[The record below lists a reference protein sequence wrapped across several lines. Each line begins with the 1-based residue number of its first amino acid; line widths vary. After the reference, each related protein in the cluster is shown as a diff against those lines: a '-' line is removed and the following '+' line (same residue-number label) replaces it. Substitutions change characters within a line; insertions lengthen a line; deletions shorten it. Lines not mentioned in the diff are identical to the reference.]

1 MSRIRR
7 QSVEDDR
14 GFVACAVGPATYA
27 VGIEHVQEIVLP
39 VRLSPLPEAPD
50 GFIGAVD
57 HRGEVVPILDLGL
70 KLGFGQTT
78 HPKRKWILVRLG
90 GRLLGIV
97 VAQVFEVFRVEQ
109 KALRAAPA
117 VGSQQAIRTSNQVVA
132 FDSELAY
139 VLDTESLAQLAE
151 LHPEPVRA

>member
-7 QSVEDDR
+7 QSVGDDR

-39 VRLSPLPEAPD
+39 ARLSSLPHAPD

-57 HRGEVVPILDLGL
+57 HRGEVVPVLDLGL
-70 KLGFGQTT
+70 RLGFGQTT
-78 HPKRKWILVRLG
+78 HPKRKWILVRIG

-97 VAQVFEVFRVEQ
+97 VAQVFEVFRVDQ
-109 KALRAAPA
+109 SALRPAPA
-117 VGSQQAIRTSNQVVA
+117 VGQSSIRTSNQVVA
-132 FDSELAY
+132 FDSEIAY
-139 VLDTESLAQLAE
+139 VLETESLAQLAE
-151 LHPEPVRA
+151 LRPEPTRA

>member
-1 MSRIRR
+1 MTRIRR
-7 QSVEDDR
+7 QSVGDDR

-39 VRLSPLPEAPD
+39 VRLSSLPEAPD

-57 HRGEVVPILDLGL
+57 HRGEVVPVLDLGL
-70 KLGFGQTT
+70 KLGFGPTT
-78 HPKRKWILVRLG
+78 HPKRKWILVRVG
-90 GRLLGIV
+90 GRLLGVV
-97 VAQVFEVFRVEQ
+97 VAQVFEVFRVEER
-109 KALRAAPA
+109 ALRAAPA
-117 VGSQQAIRTSNQVVA
+117 LGQNTVKTATQVVA

-151 LHPEPVRA
+151 LRMEPLRA